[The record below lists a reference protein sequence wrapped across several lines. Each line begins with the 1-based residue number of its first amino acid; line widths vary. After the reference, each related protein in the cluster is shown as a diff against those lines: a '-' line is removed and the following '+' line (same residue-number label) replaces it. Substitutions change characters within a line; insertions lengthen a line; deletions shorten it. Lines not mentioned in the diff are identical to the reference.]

1 MIKQDL
7 LKLYFFFFVYVVE
20 RLNTAWKYITFAS
33 LKITS
38 DCVDFGFVIT
48 SKLSK
53 KDNKQRQVFNQE
65 KNVSLDYNILFMK
78 EQCKPGKYCIQRNI
92 HIRFIYTFFVSG
104 RI

>member
-1 MIKQDL
+1 MIKHDL

-38 DCVDFGFVIT
+38 DCIDLGFVFT

-53 KDNKQRQVFNQE
+53 IDNKQR
-65 KNVSLDYNILFMK
+65 
-78 EQCKPGKYCIQRNI
+78 
-92 HIRFIYTFFVSG
+92 
-104 RI
+104 